1 MSQSLKQHYRKHLWD
16 IYARAISLVSVL
28 GVTIVLVIGCYDLG
42 RIFSPSLTLNSALHE
57 KYKNND
63 SYTEYGTFKKSLT
76 EEQITLER
84 NQNYEKLLRIERR
97 NGQQRLT
104 KVGLGL
110 LVIIVLNS
118 FLVKIGNNMFSGKNP
133 E

>member
-1 MSQSLKQHYRKHLWD
+1 MSQPLQQHYRKHLWE

-28 GVTIVLVIGCYDLG
+28 GVTIVLVVGCYDFG
-42 RIFSPSLTLNSALHE
+42 RIFSPALTLNSALHE
-57 KYKNND
+57 KYQSNE

-97 NGQQRLT
+97 NGQQRLS
-104 KVGLGL
+104 KVGMVL
-110 LVIIVLNS
+110 LVIIIMNS
-118 FLVKIGNNMFSGKNP
+118 FLVIIGNRR
-133 E
+133 